1 MLIGKIMRAVIGASN
16 GGKNSSSP
24 ASPSGSHA
32 PATITDEYR
41 QMQTQLHQDP
51 DYGVASVHYA
61 PMVAQVIK
69 AVGAHEILDYGAG
82 KGRLGVALR
91 QHLQQELKIHH
102 YDPAIPEWSAPP
114 APCSFVAC
122 IDVLEHIEPDLLEDV
137 LDDLERVTARVGIF
151 SVHTGPAKRILPNG
165 RNAHLIQQPAVWWL
179 PKFFARFELMSFDR
193 MPAGFWIVVERKH
206 S

>member
-1 MLIGKIMRAVIGASN
+1 
-16 GGKNSSSP
+16 
-24 ASPSGSHA
+24 
-32 PATITDEYR
+32 
-41 QMQTQLHQDP
+41 MQTQLHQDP
-51 DYGVASVHYA
+51 EYGVASVHYA

-69 AVGAHEILDYGAG
+69 AVGAHEVLDYGAG

-165 RNAHLIQQPAVWWL
+165 RNAHLIQQPAAWWL

>member
-1 MLIGKIMRAVIGASN
+1 MKTPVRRLHHRVITRPQRSLTN
-16 GGKNSSSP
+16 TCP
-24 ASPSGSHA
+24 L
-32 PATITDEYR
+32 
-41 QMQTQLHQDP
+41 QTQLHQDP
-51 DYGVASVHYA
+51 EYGVASVHYA

-69 AVGAHEILDYGAG
+69 AVGAHEVLDYGAG

-137 LDDLERVTARVGIF
+137 LDDQERVTARVGIF
-151 SVHTGPAKRILPNG
+151 SG
-165 RNAHLIQQPAVWWL
+165 AHRTRKKNSA
-179 PKFFARFELMSFDR
+179 
-193 MPAGFWIVVERKH
+193 ERA
-206 S
+206 